1 MIVTILIDFE
11 WEPPSEAEMKILEAR
26 RERSDKISK
35 LMGDYLLKGYKMLG
49 SVCEMCDV
57 GFFIKVKKLYTC
69 TYLLTMRNSFDDQ
82 SIPYGWI
89 AQKLFHG

>member
-1 MIVTILIDFE
+1 MFSWHLELFYVSDFE

-35 LMGDYLLKGYKMLG
+35 RMGDYLLKGYKMLG

-57 GFFIKVKKLYTC
+57 SSG
-69 TYLLTMRNSFDDQ
+69 
-82 SIPYGWI
+82 
-89 AQKLFHG
+89 AQL